1 MTETTKRTLTIQ
13 LALGL
18 VLVAA
23 VAAFAVIAEDILR
36 AGDIAAADLI
46 IANALQSTTS
56 PGWERFFRIV
66 TWFGSREMLF
76 VGASIVA
83 VVVFAK
89 YGVLL
94 AAGWV
99 VSQLGGALLN
109 VALKQSFARARPEHA
124 DALLA
129 ATSWSFPSAHAMNT
143 FVLVGL
149 GAYLLVR
156 GVRSVAAASVAVAL
170 AVVWC
175 LMMGFSRIYLG
186 VHFASDVVAGLLA
199 GTAWVAICISVME
212 ALRWRQHNRTR

>member
-1 MTETTKRTLTIQ
+1 MTAPTKRLLTIQ

-18 VLVAA
+18 VIVAA
-23 VAAFAVIAEDILR
+23 VAAFAVIAEDILSG
-36 AGDIAAADLI
+36 GDVEAADLVI
-46 IANALQSTTS
+46 VGAVHNTTS
-56 PGWERFFRIV
+56 PGWERFFHIV

-76 VGASIVA
+76 AGASIVA
-83 VVVFAK
+83 VVVFVK

-109 VALKQSFARARPEHA
+109 LTLKQSFARARPEHA

-156 GVRSVAAASVAVAL
+156 GVRSGAAATLAVAL

-175 LMMGFSRIYLG
+175 LLVGFSRIYLG

-199 GTAWVAICISVME
+199 GAAWVAICISVME
-212 ALRWRQHNRTR
+212 TLRWRAHHRTP

>member
-1 MTETTKRTLTIQ
+1 MTQTTKRILTIQ
-13 LALGL
+13 LALAL
-18 VLVAA
+18 VFVAA
-23 VAAFAVIAEDILR
+23 VAAFAVIAADILR
-36 AGDIAAADLI
+36 AGDIAAADLV
-46 IANALQSTTS
+46 IADTLHRSTS
-56 PGWERFFRIV
+56 PAWDRFFRIV

-76 VGASIVA
+76 AGASIVA

-109 VALKQSFARARPEHA
+109 VTLKQSFARARPEHA

-143 FVLVGL
+143 LVLVGL

-156 GVRSVAAASVAVAL
+156 GVRSAAAACVAVAL
-170 AVVWC
+170 AVAWC
-175 LMMGFSRIYLG
+175 LVMAFSRVYLG

-212 ALRWRQHNRTR
+212 VLRWRQPSREA

>member
-1 MTETTKRTLTIQ
+1 MTAPTKRLLTIQ

-18 VLVAA
+18 VIVAA
-23 VAAFAVIAEDILR
+23 VAAFGVIAEDILR
-36 AGDIAAADLI
+36 AGDIAAADLVI
-46 IANALQSTTS
+46 SATVHNATS
-56 PGWERFFRIV
+56 PGWDRFFRIV
-66 TWFGSREMLF
+66 TRFGSREMLF
-76 VGASIVA
+76 AGASIVA
-83 VVVFAK
+83 VVVFVK

-109 VALKQSFARARPEHA
+109 LTLKQSFARARPEHA

-156 GVRSVAAASVAVAL
+156 GVRSGAAATLAVAL

-175 LMMGFSRIYLG
+175 LLVGFSRIYLG

-199 GTAWVAICISVME
+199 GAAWVAICISVME
-212 ALRWRQHNRTR
+212 TLRWRAHHRTP